1 MTNRITA
8 CRFGVVMLRIFW
20 WTTLAATIGLILSLV
35 TMLAYGWPATW
46 GEAWPVWA
54 TALAGVMLIESIIFW
69 IGIITVYVTS
79 VQLGLKIRVIGILC
93 GWIPIANLIALNLII
108 RTVGEE
114 VRFETA
120 KERLDRSRASARIC
134 ATRYPVLLVHG
145 VFFRDTQALNYWGR
159 VPAELQRNGATIY
172 YGEHQSAAS
181 VPDAAR
187 ELIAR
192 IRRIVETT
200 GCGKVNVIAH
210 SKGGLDM
217 RYAIARCGAAPYVAS
232 LTTINTPHRGCGFAD
247 YLLTNIPAGAQSSVA
262 ATYNA
267 AAARL
272 GDAHPD
278 FMAAVHDLTQAG
290 CARLNAEI
298 GDWNQLNG
306 RWQWESAGSVPGM
319 TAGNVSGRI
328 AGSSPIATAGGAPGG
343 TVGGAS
349 SSTTGGVSAQNT
361 GNAPTEPS
369 PVAVNEHR
377 SPDSTSAPWAAPSG
391 AVSQSQQPYARTGVP
406 AAPAP
411 SESPVPRT
419 SPFAGIVCQSVGSK
433 LAHATTG
440 KFPLNFTYP
449 LVKWFD
455 GPNDGLVAQ
464 PSFPWGERFTW
475 LEPNGVR
482 GISHADMIDLNR
494 ENIPGFDV
502 REFYVQIVAAL
513 KQRGL

>member
-1 MTNRITA
+1 MYA
-8 CRFGVVMLRIFW
+8 
-20 WTTLAATIGLILSLV
+20 
-35 TMLAYGWPATW
+35 
-46 GEAWPVWA
+46 
-54 TALAGVMLIESIIFW
+54 
-69 IGIITVYVTS
+69 TS
-79 VQLGLKIRVIGILC
+79 VQLGLKIRVIGIVC
-93 GWIPIANLIALNLII
+93 GWIPIANLVALRLII
-108 RTVGEE
+108 RTVAEE

-120 KERLDRSRASARIC
+120 KERLDRSRAAARVC

-145 VFFRDTQALNYWGR
+145 VFFRDTKALNYWGR
-159 VPAELQRNGATIY
+159 VPGELQRNGATVF

-181 VPDAAR
+181 VPDSAR
-187 ELIAR
+187 ELTER

-217 RYAIARCGAAPYVAS
+217 RYAIARCGAAPMVAS

-247 YLLTNIPAGAQSSVA
+247 YLLTNIPAAAQARVA

-267 AAARL
+267 AASHL
-272 GDAHPD
+272 GDTHPD
-278 FMAAVHDLTQAG
+278 FMAAVHDLTQSG

-298 GDWNQLNG
+298 GDATELSDSSRASYPNPAPALMH
-306 RWQWESAGSVPGM
+306 SPGV
-319 TAGNVSGRI
+319 TA
-328 AGSSPIATAGGAPGG
+328 ATAA
-343 TVGGAS
+343 A
-349 SSTTGGVSAQNT
+349 
-361 GNAPTEPS
+361 NANP
-369 PVAVNEHR
+369 
-377 SPDSTSAPWAAPSG
+377 
-391 AVSQSQQPYARTGVP
+391 
-406 AAPAP
+406 APA
-411 SESPVPRT
+411 T
-419 SPFAGIVCQSVGSK
+419 DPFRGIVCQSVGSK

-475 LEPNGVR
+475 LEPNGTR

-502 REFYVQIVAAL
+502 REFYVGIVADL
-513 KQRGL
+513 KRRGL

>member
-8 CRFGVVMLRIFW
+8 CRFGVIMLRIFW

-35 TMLAYGWPATW
+35 TMLAYGWPAAW

-54 TALAGVMLIESIIFW
+54 AALAGVMLIESIIFW

-120 KERLDRSRASARIC
+120 KERLDRSRAGARIC

-187 ELIAR
+187 ELTAR
-192 IRRIVETT
+192 IRHIVETT

-247 YLLTNIPAGAQSSVA
+247 YLLTNIPASAQSKVA

-267 AAARL
+267 AASRL

-298 GDWNQLNG
+298 GDWDQLNG
-306 RWQWESAGSVPGM
+306 RWQWESAGGM
-319 TAGNVSGRI
+319 T
-328 AGSSPIATAGGAPGG
+328 
-343 TVGGAS
+343 
-349 SSTTGGVSAQNT
+349 
-361 GNAPTEPS
+361 
-369 PVAVNEHR
+369 
-377 SPDSTSAPWAAPSG
+377 
-391 AVSQSQQPYARTGVP
+391 

-411 SESPVPRT
+411 SASPVPRT
-419 SPFAGIVCQSVGSK
+419 SPFTGIVCQSVGSK

-464 PSFPWGERFTW
+464 PSFPWGERFIW

>member
-1 MTNRITA
+1 MYA
-8 CRFGVVMLRIFW
+8 
-20 WTTLAATIGLILSLV
+20 
-35 TMLAYGWPATW
+35 
-46 GEAWPVWA
+46 
-54 TALAGVMLIESIIFW
+54 
-69 IGIITVYVTS
+69 TS
-79 VQLGLKIRVIGILC
+79 VQLGLKIRVIGIVC
-93 GWIPIANLIALNLII
+93 GWIPIANLVALRLII
-108 RTVGEE
+108 RTVAEE

-120 KERLDRSRASARIC
+120 KERLDRSRAAARVC

-145 VFFRDTQALNYWGR
+145 VFFRDTKALNYWGR
-159 VPAELQRNGATIY
+159 VPGELQRNGATVF

-181 VPDAAR
+181 VPDSAR
-187 ELIAR
+187 ELTER

-217 RYAIARCGAAPYVAS
+217 RYAIARCGAAPMVAS

-247 YLLTNIPAGAQSSVA
+247 YLLTNIPAAAQARVA

-267 AAARL
+267 AASHL
-272 GDAHPD
+272 GDTHPD
-278 FMAAVHDLTQAG
+278 FMAAVHDLTQSG

-298 GDWNQLNG
+298 GD
-306 RWQWESAGSVPGM
+306 
-319 TAGNVSGRI
+319 
-328 AGSSPIATAGGAPGG
+328 AT
-343 TVGGAS
+343 
-349 SSTTGGVSAQNT
+349 
-361 GNAPTEPS
+361 EL
-369 PVAVNEHR
+369 
-377 SPDSTSAPWAAPSG
+377 SG
-391 AVSQSQQPYARTGVP
+391 AARASYPQPAP
-406 AAPAP
+406 AAD
-411 SESPVPRT
+411 
-419 SPFAGIVCQSVGSK
+419 PFRGIVCQSVGSK

-475 LEPNGVR
+475 LEPNGTR

-502 REFYVQIVAAL
+502 REFYVGIVADL
-513 KQRGL
+513 KRRGL